1 MSGMTLIRPY
11 DPFSGHVE
19 PSAAEDPS
27 PSPVPVVAP
36 TPAEPAV
43 VEEKRP
49 TRKGRRPRRVP
60 TASEMEAA
68 RAKVARR

>member
-19 PSAAEDPS
+19 TAAAEDATP
-27 PSPVPVVAP
+27 PPVVAP
-36 TPAEPAV
+36 TPPEPAV

-49 TRKGRRPRRVP
+49 ARKGRRPRRLP
-60 TASEMEAA
+60 TAAEMEAA